1 MFAGIRLKRKLK
13 ALWASARTLQNHS
26 DGTADGFSR
35 DTAKKATSAGWNPAK
50 MEDKNGQAKVKCLTD
65 HGQQIKL
72 LKI

>member
-13 ALWASARTLQNHS
+13 ASWASDRTNHS